1 MIGSLPRPLRVLVVV
16 SLALNVF
23 LIGAVIADSFTDRG
37 WLGHDRPPPRIMGL
51 PSPRELRSVLSDSCQ
66 ATLEQALQANRPKF
80 HEHLDALFAARQ
92 AVAEAIKADPFDP
105 DKLAAAFAKLREQD
119 AAMAAGAQDML
130 IGFISKLDGDCRAKV
145 AELLTQR
152 RKRPE

>member
-1 MIGSLPRPLRVLVVV
+1 MIGGLPRPLRVLIVV

-23 LIGAVIADSFTDRG
+23 LVGLVVADAFSDRG
-37 WLGHDRPPPRIMGL
+37 WLGHDRPPRIMGL
-51 PSPRELRSVLSDSCQ
+51 PSPRELRSVLPDNCQ

-80 HEHLDALFAARQ
+80 HEHLDALVAARQ
-92 AVAEAIKADPFDP
+92 AVAETIKAEPFDAA
-105 DKLAAAFAKLREQD
+105 KLAAAFGTLREQD

>member
-1 MIGSLPRPLRVLVVV
+1 MIGGLPRPLRVLIVV

-23 LIGAVIADSFTDRG
+23 LVGLVVADAFSDRG
-37 WLGHDRPPPRIMGL
+37 WLGHGRPPRIMGL

-80 HEHLDALFAARQ
+80 HEHLDALVAARQ
-92 AVAEAIKADPFDP
+92 AVADAIKAEPFDA